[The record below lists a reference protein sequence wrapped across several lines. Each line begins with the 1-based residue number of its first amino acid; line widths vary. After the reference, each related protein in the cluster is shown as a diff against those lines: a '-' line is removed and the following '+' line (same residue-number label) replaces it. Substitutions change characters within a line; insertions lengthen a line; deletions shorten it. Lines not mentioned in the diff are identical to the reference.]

1 MSLKFNQRRAFML
14 LPSLALAACIVAF
27 GQSSAATTPARASSP
42 PTSKV
47 IDAAQLLRDLQ
58 TLSADDMQGRLVG
71 TEGGAKARAYIV
83 EAFRRYG
90 LKPFGASYLQP
101 FSFSRRAATLQG
113 NNVVGYVEGKSK
125 PARYL
130 VVSAHYDHLG
140 VVGMPNSQCRAE
152 GADTICNGAD
162 DNASGTAA
170 LLAMAEHFAKHRP
183 THSIIFVAFD
193 AEEEGLQGSQQFVK
207 TPPVDLSS
215 VAADVNMDM
224 VSHNDRDELY
234 AAGAFPYP
242 FLKPYLDRVV
252 AGAPVHLIEGHDDPK
267 QGHDDWTFQSDQGPF
282 HAAGVPFVYFGVED
296 HKDYHKA
303 TDEFATINQQFF
315 VHAAETILSTV
326 ELLDKNLDS
335 FPARPPVKK

>member
-1 MSLKFNQRRAFML
+1 MNLTFDQRGAFML
-14 LPSLALAACIVAF
+14 LTALTLASCAAAF
-27 GQSSAATTPARASSP
+27 GQTAARTPAGAP

-47 IDAAQLLRDLQ
+47 INAGQLLRDVRV
-58 TLSADDMQGRLVG
+58 LSADDMQGRKTG
-71 TEGGAKARAYIV
+71 TEGGAKARAYVV

-101 FSFSRRAATLQG
+101 FSFSRGATTFQG
-113 NNVVGYVEGKSK
+113 NNVVGYVEGKSS

-130 VVSAHYDHLG
+130 VVSAHYDHIG
-140 VVGMPNSQCRAE
+140 VAGAGNNQCHPE
-152 GADTICNGAD
+152 GADTVCNGAD

-183 THSIIFVAFD
+183 AHSVIFVAFD
-193 AEEEGLQGSQQFVK
+193 AEEQGLKGSQEFVK
-207 TPPVDLSS
+207 SPPVDLSS

-224 VSHNDRDELY
+224 VSHNDRGELY

-242 FLKPYLDRVV
+242 FLKPYLDRIVSS
-252 AGAPVHLIEGHDDPK
+252 APVHLIEGHDDPK
-267 QGHDDWTFQSDQGPF
+267 QGHDDWTFQSDQGPL
-282 HAAGVPFVYFGVED
+282 HSAGVPFVYFGVED

-303 TDEFATINQQFF
+303 TDEFANINQPFF
-315 VHAAETILSTV
+315 VHATETILSTV

-335 FPARPPVKK
+335 FPSRSGAVKK